1 MGGSDLQL
9 GGRLEP
15 GEHLRSA
22 SGDIKWQT
30 YTEGKTGAYAVFQTD
45 YNFVLYDAS
54 GSPLWSSGIHSGA
67 ARVTLQDDGN
77 LVIYSSAGKALWATG
92 TNLDA
97 IVV

>member
-1 MGGSDLQL
+1 MQVG
-9 GGRLEP
+9 P
-15 GEHLRSA
+15 
-22 SGDIKWQT
+22 
-30 YTEGKTGAYAVFQTD
+30 
-45 YNFVLYDAS
+45 
-54 GSPLWSSGIHSGA
+54 PLWSSGIHSGA